1 MPTANYIVNITGRGV
16 HYCGL
21 ASNAELEP
29 LCMSLNHCLHQG
41 FEVYVYSIEP
51 SPAGHNQHFPSGVL
65 TLKRQYHLYAAHDE
79 YKQEA
84 HDIIE
89 RLSAH
94 SKAASSEYLNIMISE
109 FQRELAV
116 LKEDKHEASKEV
128 VRETPTPVR
137 SEEGSSFG
145 S

>member
-1 MPTANYIVNITGRGV
+1 LAANFIINITGRGV

-29 LCMSLNHCLHQG
+29 LCATLNTSLHQG
-41 FEVYVYSIEP
+41 FEVYIYSIEP
-51 SPAGHNQHFPSGVL
+51 SPAGHNQHFPTSVL

-94 SKAASSEYLNIMISE
+94 SKAASSEYLTIMISE

-116 LKEDKHEASKEV
+116 LKEDNHTDEKGNVPQSQREV
-128 VRETPTPVR
+128 AQDTKA
-137 SEEGSSFG
+137 EGSV
-145 S
+145 

>member
-1 MPTANYIVNITGRGV
+1 MPANYIVTIVGRGV

-29 LCMSLNHCLHQG
+29 LCASLNHCLHQG

-94 SKAASSEYLNIMISE
+94 SKAASTEYLNILISE

-116 LKEDKHEASKEV
+116 LKEDKHVNEKGNVAQGKREA
-128 VRETPTPVR
+128 
-137 SEEGSSFG
+137 EEDTKAEG
-145 S
+145 